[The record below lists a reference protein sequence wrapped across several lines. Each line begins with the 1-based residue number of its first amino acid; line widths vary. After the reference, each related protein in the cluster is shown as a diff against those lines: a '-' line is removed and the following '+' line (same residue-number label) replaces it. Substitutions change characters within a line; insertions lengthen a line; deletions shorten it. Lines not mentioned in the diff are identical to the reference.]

1 MRLSLFPLTLSVTGT
16 APGPMTFSALAFSSS
31 AATDLTCAVAAVAAT
46 VPRLFKNVRR
56 ECAPKFSGSGFFM
69 QLLNGGSGL
78 FVIFRCVQVKRQTGI
93 IYDMLDAAARRKFQK
108 FFQVLRPR
116 IL

>member
-1 MRLSLFPLTLSVTGT
+1 MSLSFWPLTLSVTGT

-31 AATDLTCAVAAVAAT
+31 AATELTCAVAAVAAT

-78 FVIFRCVQVKRQTGI
+78 FVIFRRVQVKRQAGI
-93 IYDMLDAAARRKFQK
+93 IYDILDAAKWNKFQK
-108 FFQVLRPR
+108 FLQ
-116 IL
+116 